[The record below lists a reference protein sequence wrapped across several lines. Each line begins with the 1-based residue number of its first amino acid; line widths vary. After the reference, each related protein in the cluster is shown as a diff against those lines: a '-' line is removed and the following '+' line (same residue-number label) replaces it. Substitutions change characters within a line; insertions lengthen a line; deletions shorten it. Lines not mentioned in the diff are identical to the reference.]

1 MPKKVQ
7 DSFTRQQ
14 IAKIAIA
21 YSNGNYT
28 HSDFTNQFYASQ
40 HTFYTILH
48 LAVDKR
54 IVSEKVAKQIQRTA
68 VTNSVQKAKAD
79 GFSKDYISRIDS
91 KIFNSWQ
98 RRIEAARSFKF
109 SKKDAKSLVTSYS
122 KNSLPSDEF
131 CRKNCIDKDLFW
143 ETVIDAIIYNLV
155 DDECFDKI
163 YEKELSNGDTEKV
176 EHLFYQ
182 LTKRRKENKASKKKW

>member
-1 MPKKVQ
+1 MKKSVQ
-7 DSFTRQQ
+7 ETFSRKQ
-14 IAKIAIA
+14 ISQIAIA
-21 YSNGNYT
+21 YSQGNYT
-28 HSDFTNQFYASQ
+28 HFNFFQQYGYESHVFYK
-40 HTFYTILH
+40 ILH

-54 IVSEKVAKQIQRTA
+54 IVSETVAKQIQKTA
-68 VTNSVQKAKAD
+68 VANSSQKAKENRFD
-79 GFSKDYISRIDS
+79 REYISRIES
-91 KIFNSWQ
+91 RIFNSWQ

-122 KNSLPSDEF
+122 KNSLSSDEF

-143 ETVIDAIIYNLV
+143 ETVIDAIIYNWV

-182 LTKRRKENKASKKKW
+182 LTKRRKENKASK